1 MKRSDN
7 CGATASHQCEPGLID
22 PPPHLPSTPPPL
34 NGVMRGLSCFGSPM
48 VFLLALQF
56 PFDPPKKPKFTN
68 SNSSWIRDPNKNQ
81 GLTWPPLYIFL
92 NYIFFSS
99 CYFQDVACKDII
111 KQFHEY
117 ENEEV
122 NNQDIIETRV
132 LGLCC
137 SDKTRTD
144 INGIFCKLLM
154 KILSGS
160 QTNSY
165 CIVSMIL

>member
-1 MKRSDN
+1 MWGNRIPPVRAGLDRS
-7 CGATASHQCEPGLID
+7 SPLH
-22 PPPHLPSTPPPL
+22 PPSSEWRHEWVKLFWFTDGFS
-34 NGVMRGLSCFGSPM
+34 SGSP
-48 VFLLALQF
+48 VSIR
-56 PFDPPKKPKFTN
+56 PSKKPKFRN
-68 SNSSWIRDPNKNQ
+68 SNSSWIRDRNKNQ

-137 SDKTRTD
+137 SDKTTTD
-144 INGIFCKLLM
+144 INGIFCKLFM